1 MGGHAFGSMLLV
13 DLARMQ
19 QKMKIKSLQTACAG
33 NMKQTAETGRV
44 DEVSKQTNKEFMAHW
59 GSQELCRVSKGM

>member
-44 DEVSKQTNKEFMAHW
+44 DEVSKQTNKEFMAH
-59 GSQELCRVSKGM
+59 